1 MSMHAKPEIARRGR
15 RAQVY
20 MSGELSTPTG
30 GTKVTIRDISASGA
44 HVVSDQPLESASL
57 VYLKRGSLHAAAHV
71 AWVNG
76 NEAGLRFD
84 RALSSEELKRSM
96 PTAILRALDG
106 DPFEEKD

>member
-1 MSMHAKPEIARRGR
+1 MSMHEQPEIARRGR

-30 GTKVTIRDISASGA
+30 ETKVTIRDISASGA
-44 HVVSDQPLESASL
+44 HVVSDRPLQNAS
-57 VYLKRGSLHAAAHV
+57 VVHLKRGSLCATAHV

-84 RALSSEELKRSM
+84 RALSAQELRHSM
-96 PTAILRALDG
+96 PTAILRTLDG
-106 DPFEEKD
+106 DPSED

>member
-1 MSMHAKPEIARRGR
+1 MSMHEKPEIARRGR

-30 GTKVTIRDISASGA
+30 ETKVTIRDISASGA
-44 HVVSDQPLESASL
+44 HIISEQPLGSASL
-57 VYLKRGSLHAAAHV
+57 VYLKRGTLCAAAHV

-76 NEAGLRFD
+76 NEAGLRFE
-84 RALSSEELKRSM
+84 RELSPLELKQSM

-106 DPFEEKD
+106 DPPKD